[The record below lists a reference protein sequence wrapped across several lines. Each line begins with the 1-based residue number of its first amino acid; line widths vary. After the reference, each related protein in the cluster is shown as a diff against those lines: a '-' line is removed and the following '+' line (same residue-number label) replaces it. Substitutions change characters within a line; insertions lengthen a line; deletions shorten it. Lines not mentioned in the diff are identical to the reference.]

1 MFININMFV
10 HSNMWKILMQY
21 LIYNITDKYYMY
33 NYFIKNYLLY
43 MNYMN
48 YIEPNLETL
57 Y

>member
-21 LIYNITDKYYMY
+21 LIYNITDKYYIY

-43 MNYMN
+43 MNY
-48 YIEPNLETL
+48 IEPNLETL